1 VWRGGYADGGG
12 YLIRCFFAIEEVLG
26 GGALPDAPG
35 FTTGRRPARAS
46 FLGVRSLNLVLADFG
61 TLLFCFF
68 LVVIFYSLSFLFCF
82 FGAITVTFRII
93 RIRANLSK
101 VSKELN
107 ELPAFSVIQQALMQ
121 RSVPKDFIANGKDRG
136 SV

>member
-1 VWRGGYADGGG
+1 MWRGGYADGGG
-12 YLIRCFFAIEEVLG
+12 YLIRCFFAVIEEALG
-26 GGALPDAPG
+26 GVAMPDGSAS
-35 FTTGRRPARAS
+35 TTGRRPARAS

-107 ELPAFSVIQQALMQ
+107 ELPAFSVNQQAFMQ
-121 RSVPKDFIANGKDRG
+121 GFITQDL
-136 SV
+136 